1 MTFTSSA
8 VKDLVVGSGNTET
21 MNIVSVAKHGFYS
34 TASFIERC
42 KKRVLK
48 VDSDWVIGKCLA
60 SAREQDYLN
69 YFRMH
74 STYRSFRTVLRLF

>member
-8 VKDLVVGSGNTET
+8 VKDLVMASGNTEN
-21 MNIVSVAKHGFYS
+21 MNIVSVAKHSFYS
-34 TASFIERC
+34 ASFIERC
-42 KKRVLK
+42 KKRMLK

-60 SAREQDYLN
+60 SACEQDYLN